1 VVTSIDKPMLADIFR
16 QPASLTVLLG
26 RTTEFQ
32 AASAAITPE
41 LGGRVILFG
50 CGDGLFA
57 AQAAAHHAA
66 SRGQPWHAWPALE
79 ALLAAPM
86 LGPSDRAIAISMSGN
101 VDRTV
106 QAAEACAARGVKL
119 LAVVNGTG
127 GRVGAIASRRISL
140 DLPDLA
146 PFLCGTASYTS
157 TLAAL
162 MLLAEPDGAHLA
174 ATLSAVSLALD
185 TPLPLLSPPSGIR
198 MLSAG
203 ANAATAAYGAAKL
216 VELTR
221 IPVWHGDIE
230 EFAHSQFWAMPT
242 SDLVVLVAPD
252 PALAPLASGTAAVL
266 AELGVITLAIDAE
279 DAPVATAH
287 HRVTLAAGASPLAA
301 AVPVQRLAYALAE
314 ATGLDPNTRLHLR
327 ADAARFRASRLLTR
341 RSLVGT
347 GA

>member
-1 VVTSIDKPMLADIFR
+1 MTTVDKPMLADIFR
-16 QPASLTVLLG
+16 QPAVLATLAG
-26 RTTEFQ
+26 RAAAFQ
-32 AASAAITPE
+32 AAGAALMPSP
-41 LGGRVILFG
+41 GGRVVLFG

-57 AQAAAHHAA
+57 AQAASHFATT
-66 SRGQPWHAWPALE
+66 RGKPWQAWPALE
-79 ALLAAPM
+79 ALLLAAT
-86 LGPSDRAIAISMSGN
+86 LGADDRAIAISMSGN

-106 QAAEACAARGVKL
+106 QAAAACAARGVPV
-119 LAVVNGTG
+119 LALVNGAG
-127 GRVGAIASRRISL
+127 GRLGAIASRKISL

-146 PFLCGTASYTS
+146 PFLCGTASYTA

-162 MLLAEPDGAHLA
+162 MLLAEPDGAQLA
-174 ATLSAVSLALD
+174 AAIPGLALALD
-185 TPLPLLSPPSGIR
+185 APLPLLVPPGGVR
-198 MLSAG
+198 FLSAG

-221 IPVWHGDIE
+221 IPTWHADLE

-242 SDLVVLVAPD
+242 TDLVVLVAPD
-252 PALAPLASGTAAVL
+252 PALAPFAAETASALAG
-266 AELGVITLAIDAE
+266 LGVITLAIDAE

-287 HRVTLAAGASPLAA
+287 HRVTLAEAASPLVS

-314 ATGLDPNTRLHLR
+314 ATGLDPNTRLHLKH
-327 ADAARFRASRLLTR
+327 DAARFRASRLLTR